1 MVPLTSSTGHEAHQ
15 PSTATRPPVAVT
27 MFQRAGTRRR
37 VDDTGWSPLAV
48 GTTNSV
54 MPCTS
59 GMTPVATEVQ
69 ITGEA
74 W

>member
-1 MVPLTSSTGHEAHQ
+1 M
-15 PSTATRPPVAVT
+15 
-27 MFQRAGTRRR
+27 
-37 VDDTGWSPLAV
+37 V

-54 MPCTS
+54 MPWAS